1 MKMVKSFALMA
12 LDGAAVLAYQRY
24 SEDMFSA
31 MGNMIKKKA
40 KCACEE
46 LEDMM

>member
-12 LDGAAVLAYQRY
+12 LGGAAVLAYQKY
-24 SEDMFSA
+24 SDDMLYA
-31 MGNMIKKKA
+31 MENMIKKKA

>member
-1 MKMVKSFALMA
+1 MKMVKGLALMA
-12 LDGAAVLAYQRY
+12 LGGAAVLAYQRY
-24 SEDMFSA
+24 SEDMFST
-31 MGNMIKKKA
+31 MEKMIKKKA